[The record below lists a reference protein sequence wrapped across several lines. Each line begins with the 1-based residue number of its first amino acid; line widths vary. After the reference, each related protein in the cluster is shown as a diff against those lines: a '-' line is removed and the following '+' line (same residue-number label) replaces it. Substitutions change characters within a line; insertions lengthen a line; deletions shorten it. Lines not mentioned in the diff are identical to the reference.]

1 MARHARRRR
10 PSTIGLVAMTLL
22 AVAAGAL
29 ASEAES
35 RWPVNGPFVR
45 AGAVGTALDVEP
57 VRVTVHGVRAATV
70 LSDGLDDLD
79 SAGIWIAVDV
89 SAAALTEPATIA
101 EMALRAADGREF
113 RQTDRAPNPMVGGEF
128 DPLIT
133 ERGEVVFEVPG
144 DVVGEVVLV
153 ISPDAPRR
161 TVPRAAAEVPLTVEA
176 PGPDP
181 LVPRARELA
190 TEDP

>member
-10 PSTIGLVAMTLL
+10 PSRTGLAAMTLV

-35 RWPVNGPFVR
+35 RWPVNAPFVR
-45 AGAVGTALDVEP
+45 TGAVGTVLDIEP
-57 VRVTVHGVRAATV
+57 VRVTVHGVRSATV
-70 LSDGLDDLD
+70 LSDGLDELE
-79 SAGIWIAVDV
+79 SAGTWIAVDV

-101 EMALRAADGREF
+101 EMALRDTAGREF
-113 RQTDRAPNPMVGGEF
+113 RQTDRSSNPMVGSAF

-133 ERGEVVFEVPG
+133 ERGEVVFEVPD
-144 DVVGEVVLV
+144 DVAGEVVPV

-161 TVPRAAAEVPLTVEA
+161 AVPRAAAEVPLTVEA
-176 PGPDP
+176 PSPEP
-181 LVPRARELA
+181 LVPRGRELA
-190 TEDP
+190 TEDA